1 VTKKP
6 EDKEQMAYEQLK
18 DSLGYLKKSAKEGD
32 KEKVPQHIRQTVQNA
47 KDLAKQLRDANPKGP
62 GYQRKQKAAEDL
74 DAALPRLIKK
84 SKDALGNNF
93 EDDKLNDMLDAIR
106 RLQRSNRNDPN
117 ADRDMADFWK
127 NILDNL
133 RKVQQDADKG
143 DKDGVDDGL
152 QAIRDALAGLRK
164 NADRLA
170 ENHPDR
176 RRIDEPAEELSKLFD
191 KLAQQAPKAARGDN
205 AAKAEM
211 NNKTV
216 PDMKKQWE
224 KLDNAT
230 NNSKIKPIDNVNEAI
245 SNVMN
250 TVDAGDQE
258 KFSPTAKDLVAK
270 VNDLSGIV
278 NQLPGPNKK
287 KMEKLNDEI
296 GPLMKDFLQ
305 RARDAVKNP
314 DDSDA
319 VDQANAAADRMRA
332 PLVAMKR
339 LMDEDAHDREVE
351 QLGAE
356 VKKAMADVRDAI
368 KSGDKEKT
376 RDALGKLKDA
386 LARYNKKA
394 DEVTDNHP
402 NPHKK
407 RALEKAVGDL
417 RDNLLDVRNAQNRP
431 DDQGRVKEV
440 LDGVGD
446 AVDNFIQTM
455 RNTDH
460 DDLLKAGAVT
470 NNLFANLG
478 NLNGD
483 DMDLGDLLATA
494 DSLSGLLRGLM
505 GDPNS
510 EAAKAARNL
519 DDVLARMDKRD
530 PRFAQIPS
538 STIGIMPS
546 HLDMDVYIENIVPD
560 SKFQKFDVKKATKV
574 EDIMSGVAYEIHE
587 KAKNISGDADQVALA
602 LAELGNAARSGNRTE
617 LLKASKAA
625 AMHIAALC
633 KKLQELAA
641 KIPGN
646 TPQEKRLK
654 DQLLRSAQGLRD
666 MSTQLKILCAVK
678 AATIEDSR
686 DTDGALSILTRNLG
700 TVMMQGLD
708 AMQIA
713 KVTMKVK

>member
-1 VTKKP
+1 
-6 EDKEQMAYEQLK
+6 
-18 DSLGYLKKSAKEGD
+18 
-32 KEKVPQHIRQTVQNA
+32 
-47 KDLAKQLRDANPKGP
+47 
-62 GYQRKQKAAEDL
+62 
-74 DAALPRLIKK
+74 
-84 SKDALGNNF
+84 
-93 EDDKLNDMLDAIR
+93 
-106 RLQRSNRNDPN
+106 
-117 ADRDMADFWK
+117 
-127 NILDNL
+127 
-133 RKVQQDADKG
+133 
-143 DKDGVDDGL
+143 
-152 QAIRDALAGLRK
+152 
-164 NADRLA
+164 
-170 ENHPDR
+170 
-176 RRIDEPAEELSKLFD
+176 
-191 KLAQQAPKAARGDN
+191 
-205 AAKAEM
+205 
-211 NNKTV
+211 
-216 PDMKKQWE
+216 
-224 KLDNAT
+224 
-230 NNSKIKPIDNVNEAI
+230 
-245 SNVMN
+245 MN

-258 KFSPTAKDLVAK
+258 KFAPTAKDLVAK

-296 GPLMKDFLQ
+296 APLMKDFLQ

-332 PLVAMKR
+332 PLTAMKK

-376 RDALGKLKDA
+376 RDALGRLKDA

-394 DEVTDNHP
+394 DDVTDSHP

-417 RDNLLDVRNAQNRP
+417 KDQLLDVRNAQNRP
-431 DDQGRVKEV
+431 DDTGRVKEV

-446 AVDNFIQTM
+446 AVDNFLSTM
-455 RNTDH
+455 RNTDQ

-470 NNLFANLG
+470 NNLFASLG
-478 NLNGD
+478 NLSGD

-510 EAAKAARNL
+510 EAARAARNL

-530 PRFAQIPS
+530 PRFMSPTSSMGVMPS
-538 STIGIMPS
+538 S
-546 HLDMDVYIENIVPD
+546 LDMDVTVENIVPD

-574 EDIMSGVAYEIHE
+574 EDVMSGVAYEIHE
-587 KAKNISGDADQVALA
+587 KAKHISGDADQVALA

-646 TPQEKRLK
+646 TPAEKRLK
-654 DQLLRSAQGLRD
+654 DQLLKSAQGLRD

>member
-1 VTKKP
+1 
-6 EDKEQMAYEQLK
+6 
-18 DSLGYLKKSAKEGD
+18 
-32 KEKVPQHIRQTVQNA
+32 
-47 KDLAKQLRDANPKGP
+47 
-62 GYQRKQKAAEDL
+62 
-74 DAALPRLIKK
+74 
-84 SKDALGNNF
+84 
-93 EDDKLNDMLDAIR
+93 
-106 RLQRSNRNDPN
+106 
-117 ADRDMADFWK
+117 
-127 NILDNL
+127 
-133 RKVQQDADKG
+133 
-143 DKDGVDDGL
+143 
-152 QAIRDALAGLRK
+152 
-164 NADRLA
+164 
-170 ENHPDR
+170 
-176 RRIDEPAEELSKLFD
+176 
-191 KLAQQAPKAARGDN
+191 
-205 AAKAEM
+205 
-211 NNKTV
+211 
-216 PDMKKQWE
+216 
-224 KLDNAT
+224 
-230 NNSKIKPIDNVNEAI
+230 
-245 SNVMN
+245 
-250 TVDAGDQE
+250 
-258 KFSPTAKDLVAK
+258 
-270 VNDLSGIV
+270 
-278 NQLPGPNKK
+278 
-287 KMEKLNDEI
+287 MEKLNDEI

-305 RARDAVKNP
+305 RDRDAVKNP

-319 VDQANAAADRMRA
+319 VDQANAAADRMRV
-332 PLVAMKR
+332 PLSAMKR

-356 VKKAMADVRDAI
+356 VKKAMADVRDAL

-446 AVDNFIQTM
+446 AVENFISTM

-460 DDLLKAGAVT
+460 DDLLKAGAIT

-510 EAAKAARNL
+510 EGAKAARNL

-530 PRFAQIPS
+530 PRFAQMPS

-546 HLDMDVYIENIVPD
+546 HLDMDVYVENVVPD

-654 DQLLRSAQGLRD
+654 DQLLKSAQGLRD

-678 AATIEDSR
+678 ADTIEDSR